1 MKKIILMMIL
11 FLLSFSYGFG
21 DKPIEVSGGKIYLSS
36 DIIKNQT
43 TRVNF
48 TITDLVIDTKGE
60 GVREKAFFE
69 LFNDIKSVNHFIRV
83 ENAKLNSP
91 ENVIDSSGRVWF
103 KDKDGKLLD
112 KIELNI
118 SGTFIFDWNKY
129 KKNDEGNNILK
140 FGNIKWGENSG
151 SRPLVLNL
159 KKDIEKS
166 IISKIQLQVI
176 RDLHLGFGVA
186 GETFDSEAGKGQSVN
201 AHPAEISIKCD
212 TNNINKDKPEIELTI
227 PKKVTIRNENGKT
240 KNVYLRFRSK
250 ISGGSFGEIKNDDN
264 ECEIEF
270 TPNKENITIFIDGNM
285 KTLEEDENG
294 VYTGTFV
301 LRAEYDKD

>member
-1 MKKIILMMIL
+1 M
-11 FLLSFSYGFG
+11 
-21 DKPIEVSGGKIYLSS
+21 
-36 DIIKNQT
+36 
-43 TRVNF
+43 
-48 TITDLVIDTKGE
+48 
-60 GVREKAFFE
+60 
-69 LFNDIKSVNHFIRV
+69 
-83 ENAKLNSP
+83 
-91 ENVIDSSGRVWF
+91 
-103 KDKDGKLLD
+103 
-112 KIELNI
+112 
-118 SGTFIFDWNKY
+118 
-129 KKNDEGNNILK
+129 
-140 FGNIKWGENSG
+140 
-151 SRPLVLNL
+151 LNL

-186 GETFDSEAGKGQSVN
+186 GEIFDSEAGKGQSVN
-201 AHPAEISIKCD
+201 AHQAEISIKCD

-285 KTLEEDENG
+285 KTLEEDEDG

>member
-21 DKPIEVSGGKIYLSS
+21 DKPIEVSGEKIYLSS

-60 GVREKAFFE
+60 GIKEKAFFE

-186 GETFDSEAGKGQSVN
+186 GEIFDSEAGKGQSVN

-250 ISGGSFGEIKNDDN
+250 ISGGSFGEIENDDN

-270 TPNKENITIFIDGNM
+270 TPTKENITIFIDGNM

>member
-48 TITDLVIDTKGE
+48 TIVDLAIDTKGE
-60 GVREKAFFE
+60 GIKEKAFFE
-69 LFNDIKSVNHFIRV
+69 LFNDIKSVNHFIRI

-91 ENVIDSSGRVWF
+91 KNIIDSSGRVWF
-103 KDKDGKLLD
+103 KDKNGKSLD
-112 KIELNI
+112 KIELKI
-118 SGTFIFDWNKY
+118 SGTFIFDWSKY
-129 KKNDEGNNILK
+129 QKDDEGNSILK

-151 SRPLVLNL
+151 SRPLELNL

-186 GETFDSEAGKGQSVN
+186 GEIFDSEAGKGQSVN

-212 TNNINKDKPEIELTI
+212 SKSRNYNKPEIELSI
-227 PKKVTIRNENGKT
+227 PKVVIIRNENGKT
-240 KNVYLRFRSK
+240 KKVYLRFGEN
-250 ISGGSFGEIKNDDN
+250 ISGAIKEEIQYDDGEV
-264 ECEIEF
+264 ELEII
-270 TPNKENITIFIDGNM
+270 PKEENMTIFINGNM
-285 KTLEEDENG
+285 KTLEEDEDG